1 MAATTDREVSG
12 NDILLKV
19 DPLGG
24 TNYVLLVCLN
34 SNSIESTTSVID
46 AGSKCG
52 PNKLPGV
59 LDNKIQL
66 EIIDVLNVSS
76 GKISSSELFGLQ
88 QNKTVISWYYGPMT
102 PTTEDVSYTGKG
114 FFASWNNVAA
124 KNTPVTTTCTLEIQ
138 GNITQTVTGS

>member
-1 MAATTDREVSG
+1 MARREISG

-34 SNSIESTTSVID
+34 SNSLESTTSVID

-66 EIIDVLNVSS
+66 EIIDVLDVAS
-76 GKISSSELFGLQ
+76 GEISSSELFTLQ
-88 QNKTVISWYYGPMT
+88 QNKTVFSWYYGPMT
-102 PTTEDVSYTGKG
+102 PVAEDVKYTGKG
-114 FFASWNNVAA
+114 FLASWNNVAA
-124 KNTPVTTTCTLEIQ
+124 KNTPVITTCTLEIQ
-138 GNITQTVTGS
+138 GNITQTTQAS

>member
-1 MAATTDREVSG
+1 MARREISG
-12 NDILLKV
+12 NDILLKI

-66 EIIDVLNVSS
+66 EIIDVLDVAS
-76 GKISSSELFGLQ
+76 GEISSSELFLLQ
-88 QNKTVISWYYGPMT
+88 QAKTVFSWYYGPMT
-102 PTTEDVSYTGKG
+102 PVAEDVSYTGTG
-114 FFASWNNVAA
+114 FLASWNNVAA
-124 KNTPVTTTCTLEIQ
+124 KNTPVVTTCTLEIQ